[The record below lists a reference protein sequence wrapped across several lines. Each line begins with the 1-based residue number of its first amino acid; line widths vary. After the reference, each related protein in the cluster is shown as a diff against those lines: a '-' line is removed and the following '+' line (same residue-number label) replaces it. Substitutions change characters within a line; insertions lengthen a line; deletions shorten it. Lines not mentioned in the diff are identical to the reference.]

1 MHDIQDMPLNDK
13 ENTLNE
19 EDDHDILPVELSS
32 PLLEDLRRT
41 PPPVQRPVDADDYFI
56 NTESTPRR
64 SNIPRVVVEP
74 PPAPPS
80 SDAPSDN
87 NSNSSNSRRRR
98 RSDDDDDEDSRT
110 NDETASNG
118 SDLNNGG
125 NNAYLDIWAAAISIQ
140 HRNLRNTNM
149 GTFNSAHVYGIN
161 SGIITS
167 KLARKIPQLPIA
179 QNSPRLM
186 YYKEEP
192 SKGKGFIKELC
203 FSSDGKLTFFT
214 HETL

>member
-13 ENTLNE
+13 DSSLNE
-19 EDDHDILPVELSS
+19 DDDRDILPVELPN

-41 PPPVQRPVDADDYFI
+41 PPPSQRPVDADDYSI
-56 NTESTPRR
+56 NTEPQSRR

-74 PPAPPS
+74 PPPS
-80 SDAPSDN
+80 GDAASNN
-87 NSNSSNSRRRR
+87 NSNNSSSRRRR
-98 RSDDDDDEDSRT
+98 RSEDDEDSRDDT
-110 NDETASNG
+110 VGNG
-118 SDLNNGG
+118 NAG

-140 HRNLRNTNM
+140 HRNLRNTSM
-149 GTFNSAHVYGIN
+149 GTFNSAQVYGIN

-179 QNSPRLM
+179 QNTPRLM

-203 FSSDGKLTFFT
+203 FSSDG
-214 HETL
+214 